1 MFREAIPELSQAAF
15 VIAPDFR
22 LLGTYPLR
30 NKFYWCPVAP
40 TFQMPSQPEWSGRGG
55 DRSFAAANHP
65 DFHLKPADNRG
76 LSQ

>member
-30 NKFYWCPVAP
+30 KKFYWCPVAP
-40 TFQMPSQPEWSGRGG
+40 TFKCLLSLNGAV
-55 DRSFAAANHP
+55 AAATGRSP
-65 DFHLKPADNRG
+65 QRITPTFI
-76 LSQ
+76 